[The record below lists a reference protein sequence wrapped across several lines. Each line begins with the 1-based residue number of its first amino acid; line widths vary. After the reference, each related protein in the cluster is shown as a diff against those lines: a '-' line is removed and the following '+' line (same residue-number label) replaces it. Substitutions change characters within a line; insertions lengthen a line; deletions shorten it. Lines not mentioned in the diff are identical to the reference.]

1 MPNRSREAVL
11 RSVMAACQVR
21 ASIVAD
27 ARYCGR
33 WYEQEPQGT
42 RGLFH
47 LIDQGECW
55 VRGEELSA
63 PLHLKSGDLVV
74 FAQGSAHTLCGQM
87 DDAGASAED
96 RFTTLLCGELDFVS
110 PARHPLLRALPP
122 SFVVRADDG
131 GDSFRQLAGLL
142 LDIARQGVF
151 GQQIILDKLADSL
164 FVMAVCAYTE
174 QARDARGLLAALAD
188 ERLARA
194 LAALHAEPGRDW
206 RVETL
211 ADLAGMSRTTFATT
225 FSEALGQGPIQ
236 YLTEWRV
243 SEARRL
249 LADRRLSVAQIAEQL
264 GYQSEAAF
272 RRAYKRVE
280 GTGPGEVRRLK

>member
-1 MPNRSREAVL
+1 MSHRSREAVL
-11 RSVMAACQVR
+11 RSVLATCQVQAR
-21 ASIVAD
+21 IVTD

-33 WYEQEPQGT
+33 WQEREREST
-42 RGLFH
+42 RGQFH

-55 VRGEELSA
+55 VHSDGLPS
-63 PLHLKSGDLVV
+63 PLHLRSGDLVV
-74 FAQGSAHTLCGQM
+74 FAQGSAHTLCGQQE
-87 DDAGASAED
+87 GASAAAQD
-96 RFTTLLCGELDFVS
+96 SYTTLLCGELEFVS

-122 SFVVRADDG
+122 CFAVRAADG
-131 GDSFRQLAGLL
+131 GDNFRQLAGLL
-142 LDIARQGVF
+142 LETARQGIF
-151 GQQIILDKLADSL
+151 GQQLILDKLADSL
-164 FVMAVCAYTE
+164 FVMAVCAY
-174 QARDARGLLAALAD
+174 ADHAHDARGLLAALAD

-211 ADLAGMSRTTFATT
+211 AEIAAMSRTAFAIT

-236 YLTEWRV
+236 YLTEWRI

-264 GYQSEAAF
+264 GYHSEAAF

-280 GTGPGEVRRLK
+280 GTGPGEVRRVK